1 MTPAFP
7 KREGCGFSDL
17 TADSDLH
24 LCHCDCVRLLSWR
37 TSPCNH
43 DHHHQSDSM
52 SYTTSHSVQSFVNE
66 LAPVNDKAQ
75 VVCHKHHLPA
85 SRRTSRTPKNPER
98 QVTTSRYMLICCL
111 VLDGRYFRDFYA
123 CSQQGDDPVTGKC
136 DFFSELPDIRT
147 EQWTITYNPP
157 VAPVWADDP
166 KLCSALD
173 SKREQLNMPPTTPHR
188 PAPSQAMRAFA
199 ARSPTLAAAS
209 RKRPRTPSPSPS
221 TSSGNYG
228 TGITKH
234 QRVESRAHGGSWQ
247 SGPTPSTTSSQRTEL
262 ATDSESAIQDAK
274 KAARLKSIEE
284 ALLSVH
290 DTPRDPPLAPSSGFV
305 LRENTSGPH
314 SSSSHQSR
322 SDVPIHS
329 TPRSLSQNTP
339 NRKSFSGQTQNAQT
353 EADTSINM
361 EELESKAVQSLLDNT
376 GSTYEDCESAS
387 IASGAIGTSLA
398 AAGGRAGP
406 SRAPQYRMPEGPQGS
421 GAERTAWSPAPPQ
434 TPGRDG
440 PPRVF
445 APGGNEGAHNP
456 SMLLTPPSTRSQTQ
470 YGSGAG
476 AGPSTTQRE
485 RSFFR
490 AAQASPTPSK
500 GSALEHSASAD
511 RSQHWQMVQDDPVRM
526 QS

>member
-1 MTPAFP
+1 
-7 KREGCGFSDL
+7 
-17 TADSDLH
+17 
-24 LCHCDCVRLLSWR
+24 
-37 TSPCNH
+37 
-43 DHHHQSDSM
+43 
-52 SYTTSHSVQSFVNE
+52 
-66 LAPVNDKAQ
+66 
-75 VVCHKHHLPA
+75 
-85 SRRTSRTPKNPER
+85 
-98 QVTTSRYMLICCL
+98 
-111 VLDGRYFRDFYA
+111 
-123 CSQQGDDPVTGKC
+123 
-136 DFFSELPDIRT
+136 
-147 EQWTITYNPP
+147 
-157 VAPVWADDP
+157 
-166 KLCSALD
+166 
-173 SKREQLNMPPTTPHR
+173 
-188 PAPSQAMRAFA
+188 MRAFA

-221 TSSGNYG
+221 TSSGNHG
-228 TGITKH
+228 TGIIKH

-284 ALLSVH
+284 ALFSVH
-290 DTPRDPPLAPSSGFV
+290 DTPRDPPPAPSSGFV

-322 SDVPIHS
+322 SDVPIHP

-398 AAGGRAGP
+398 AAGGGTGP
-406 SRAPQYRMPEGPQGS
+406 LCAPQSRIPEGPQGS

-470 YGSGAG
+470 FGSGAG
-476 AGPSTTQRE
+476 AGPSTTQRG

-511 RSQHWQMVQDDPVRM
+511 RSQHWQMVQDDPENPFQGHAVAQRATSPTPTVMSVADSVGGGTAGALTSDSIAAQIAALQGIPEYIAKLERREKAVRKSAEVKGRKIAQLEEEVERCVRVVRYRDALLLLTAGHVNLTRLRKEKRALEETVAALQM
-526 QS
+526 RR